1 MLRETPVHLGTPE
14 RSRRREGRRDRGR
27 RESVDGEGV
36 LGVGDVL
43 GQRVQRRIL
52 ACLDLDIEVVSLSRM
67 RRTTQDFAHPSDQHP
82 SPQGPVLREGP
93 PGPMGTECSRTAVNF
108 Y

>member
-1 MLRETPVHLGTPE
+1 M
-14 RSRRREGRRDRGR
+14 
-27 RESVDGEGV
+27 

-43 GQRVQRRIL
+43 GQRAQRRIL
-52 ACLDLDIEVVSLSRM
+52 ACLDMDIEVVPFSRM
-67 RRTTQDFAHPSDQHP
+67 RRTKPLTTQDFVRPSDQYP

-93 PGPMGTECSRTAVNF
+93 PGPIGTECSRSAVNF